1 MRVLVVEDE
10 PLVGDLFHDSL
21 TQLGHEPSIVPTAEE
36 ALARLAGERPDVILL
51 DVRLPGMTA
60 LDFLQLRPIR
70 EFGVPIVA
78 VSGVATEN
86 EVRDCLRYGALDF
99 VPKPVSLA
107 RLRQILTYAGTQG
120 GASRSQESGTRER
133 RRAARAAVEMPIT
146 IFEDSGARWDGLSV
160 DLSAFGM
167 KVRADV
173 PGGIRSAVTLVFTP
187 PDGGLPMRTRALV
200 LRHVDGHAFYF
211 VGLPDES
218 FRRLSTLVQRLVQEH
233 GGPRQ
238 GVPNSPRSSHPGDPG
253 ALLDSPTGS

>member
-21 TQLGHEPSIVPTAEE
+21 TQLGHEPSIVSTAEE

-60 LDFLQLRPIR
+60 IDFLQLRPIR

-86 EVRDCLRYGALDF
+86 EVRDCMRYGALDF
-99 VPKPVSLA
+99 VSKPVSLA
-107 RLRQILTYAGTQG
+107 RLRQILTHAGTRG
-120 GASRSQESGTRER
+120 EAEPPLESGTRER
-133 RRAARAAVEMPIT
+133 RRALRVALEMPVF
-146 IFEDSGARWDGLSV
+146 IFEDGGARWEGVSV

-167 KVRADV
+167 KVRANA
-173 PGGIRSAVTLVFTP
+173 PSGIGSTVTLVFTP
-187 PDGGLPMRTRALV
+187 PDDGLPMRTRAIV

-211 VGLPDES
+211 VGLSDES
-218 FRRLSTLVQRLVQEH
+218 FQRLSALVQRLVQEG
-233 GGPRQ
+233 GGPRH
-238 GVPNSPRSSHPGDPG
+238 GPPSPVRSARPGDPG
-253 ALLDSPTGS
+253 ALLDSATCS